1 MDKETLYKLDKWH
14 EEDEFQ
20 KILDEISLMA
30 EEEMSYD
37 VISHLARALNNLGR
51 YEEAIEKLLSV
62 EEEGKNDFYWH
73 FRIGY
78 AYYYLE
84 EFEKARDEFE
94 RAWELDQNDEDAMH
108 FIGLC
113 KEKLQEEAGFK
124 QEDYDPYLYT
134 EEQLK
139 VVERHIERRI
149 GHFNRVFHEIV
160 SPDIHVDIAIIEPTP
175 DRNYYTLV
183 TMGMGAHRM
192 TVPPNLEGEN
202 FDRAELVICLPPDW
216 PLNSSSETWFW
227 PIRWL
232 KVMARL
238 PGEQNTWLAWGH
250 TVSNTEPFAEN
261 TRLSGMIVCNM
272 EEFDEGAD
280 KCILPNGEC
289 INFYQIVPLYREEI
303 DYKLRH
309 SKEELLRML
318 DNIDYVVD
326 LDRPSQCVSESDK
339 KLAIPQEE
347 IRTVLWDWY
356 EPSGC
361 KATDRIMV
369 DGEKVGYMYREEPDP
384 DMPDSGWRFLAG
396 DEPDEYLNDPVNLGV
411 YSLNT
416 VCNYDPDIIPLL
428 RAPYGTA
435 YYRDETGKFKKRI
448 V

>member
-30 EEEMSYD
+30 EEEMTYD

-73 FRIGY
+73 FRMGY

-160 SPDIHVDIAIIEPTP
+160 SRYPCRYSHYRA
-175 DRNYYTLV
+175 YT
-183 TMGMGAHRM
+183 G
-192 TVPPNLEGEN
+192 
-202 FDRAELVICLPPDW
+202 
-216 PLNSSSETWFW
+216 S
-227 PIRWL
+227 
-232 KVMARL
+232 
-238 PGEQNTWLAWGH
+238 
-250 TVSNTEPFAEN
+250 
-261 TRLSGMIVCNM
+261 
-272 EEFDEGAD
+272 
-280 KCILPNGEC
+280 
-289 INFYQIVPLYREEI
+289 
-303 DYKLRH
+303 
-309 SKEELLRML
+309 ELLHTG
-318 DNIDYVVD
+318 DDGD
-326 LDRPSQCVSESDK
+326 GRPPHDC
-339 KLAIPQEE
+339 A
-347 IRTVLWDWY
+347 
-356 EPSGC
+356 
-361 KATDRIMV
+361 A
-369 DGEKVGYMYREEPDP
+369 
-384 DMPDSGWRFLAG
+384 
-396 DEPDEYLNDPVNLGV
+396 
-411 YSLNT
+411 
-416 VCNYDPDIIPLL
+416 
-428 RAPYGTA
+428 
-435 YYRDETGKFKKRI
+435 
-448 V
+448 